1 MKVSAAI
8 AVLLS
13 ATSGVVAHK
22 CAQGQVYCGSSLINV
37 WAHSAPAADYRPMI
51 IDILAAKN
59 TLILNESVITQTLWN
74 CLKDGKISYLDYCRF
89 GCGGLTE
96 DPDYCYKEKETT
108 PTDPKKLP
116 E

>member
-1 MKVSAAI
+1 MKVAAAI

-37 WAHSAPAADYRPMI
+37 WAPDYRPMI
-51 IDILAAKN
+51 IDILAAKG
-59 TLILNESVITQTLWN
+59 TLTLNESSITQSLWN

-108 PTDPKKLP
+108 PTDPKKPP